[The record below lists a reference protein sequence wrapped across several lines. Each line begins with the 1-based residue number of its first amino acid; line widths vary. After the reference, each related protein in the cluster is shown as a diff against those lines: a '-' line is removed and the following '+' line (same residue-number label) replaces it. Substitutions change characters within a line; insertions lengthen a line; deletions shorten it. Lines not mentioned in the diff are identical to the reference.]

1 MVCPE
6 ESNTSPQET
15 FTCSGVTLSLAYLF
29 LHCHCHPQYH
39 CPQPPPTTTNHPS
52 PLTTIANYK
61 YFWIP
66 KKKTLLLLEIRNYVG
81 KYLENS
87 IIQHYILNIFFL
99 LLCFVISNK
108 GQYIQN
114 VDIQGEILDMA

>member
-1 MVCPE
+1 
-6 ESNTSPQET
+6 
-15 FTCSGVTLSLAYLF
+15 
-29 LHCHCHPQYH
+29 
-39 CPQPPPTTTNHPS
+39 
-52 PLTTIANYK
+52 
-61 YFWIP
+61 
-66 KKKTLLLLEIRNYVG
+66 VG

-87 IIQHYILNIFFL
+87 IIQHYFLNIFLL